1 MKYFPLISI
10 VVLAAIAIG
19 NCTPA
24 YGQESNDA
32 SACTDIIAKASAE
45 AGLTDRIDGYYSG
58 AQCYEKIFN
67 MGLDGKDLDEAELA
81 YAKAEVLGRQIAGNP
96 TATKAKEG
104 LEKLY
109 RAAHNGL
116 TKGIEKVYIRAEK
129 SLSESE
135 KQVFISDS
143 ESTGKN

>member
-24 YGQESNDA
+24 YGQESKDA
-32 SACTDIIAKASAE
+32 SVCTDIITKASAE
-45 AGLTDRIDGYYSG
+45 TGLTDRVDGYSG

-116 TKGIEKVYIRAEK
+116 TKGIEKVYMRAEE

-135 KQVFISDS
+135 K
-143 ESTGKN
+143 